1 MNTEII
7 ELDNGKYTIYK
18 TDSGAMTAHRYG
30 EPWRELTGDNL
41 VFSLFN
47 RVRDLEDELNKV
59 DKKKDSI
66 LYKLARIVRG
76 TDCIHPTNRGR
87 MLGDLLSNLRI
98 LDNSRYDKEVIAN
111 PKIIEG
117 E

>member
-7 ELDNGKYTIYK
+7 ELDNGKYTLYK
-18 TDSGAMTAHRYG
+18 TDLGTMTAHRYG

-41 VFSLFN
+41 VYILFD
-47 RVRDLEDELNKV
+47 RIKDLEDELNKIH
-59 DKKKDSI
+59 KKDDI

-87 MLGDLLSNLRI
+87 MIGDLLSELRI
-98 LDNSRYDKEVIAN
+98 IDNSRYDKEVIAN
-111 PKIIEG
+111 PKIIAG